1 MASCTLVL
9 APGSRL
15 LFLFSSSK
23 TIAWDPSSGLVHA
36 LRQHFRIVFNV
47 GEHAYRSV
55 RRYGYP
61 PHRRHQIMNRRE
73 INQAIA
79 SKVVDFT
86 FAVRQGDADLLA
98 KLEASGTV
106 AAIKKKWGLD

>member
-1 MASCTLVL
+1 
-9 APGSRL
+9 
-15 LFLFSSSK
+15 
-23 TIAWDPSSGLVHA
+23 
-36 LRQHFRIVFNV
+36 
-47 GEHAYRSV
+47 
-55 RRYGYP
+55 
-61 PHRRHQIMNRRE
+61 MNRRE